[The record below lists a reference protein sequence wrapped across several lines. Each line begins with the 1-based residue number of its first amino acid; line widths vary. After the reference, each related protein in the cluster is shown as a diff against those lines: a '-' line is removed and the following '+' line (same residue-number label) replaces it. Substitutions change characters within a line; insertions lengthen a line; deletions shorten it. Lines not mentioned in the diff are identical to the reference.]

1 MFLHSFLNVLLLFY
15 YLVVWVFSVFIFIYF
30 LYKFFFWGGV
40 SIEQCTAC
48 YRNVDQN
55 LSFCLKRAVLKFLE
69 EVLPTSISPHK
80 KFTKLYMSGG
90 LLFKSLGLVSRE
102 EFKSCLDIF
111 GKCYSSAKVLPD
123 EDFKK
128 AF

>member
-1 MFLHSFLNVLLLFY
+1 MCYYYFIIWLFGFFPFLLLFFFY
-15 YLVVWVFSVFIFIYF
+15 IN
-30 LYKFFFWGGV
+30 FFFGGGGV

>member
-1 MFLHSFLNVLLLFY
+1 MCYYYFIIWLFGFFSFLF
-15 YLVVWVFSVFIFIYF
+15 FIFIF
-30 LYKFFFWGGV
+30 LRGGGF

-80 KFTKLYMSGG
+80 KFTKLYTSGG
-90 LLFKSLGLVSRE
+90 LLLSLGLVSRE
-102 EFKSCLDIF
+102 EYKSCQDIF

-123 EDFKK
+123 ENFKK

>member
-1 MFLHSFLNVLLLFY
+1 MCYYYFIIWLFGFFPFLFL
-15 YLVVWVFSVFIFIYF
+15 FIFYIN
-30 LYKFFFWGGV
+30 FFFGGGV

-111 GKCYSSAKVLPD
+111 GKCYSSAKVLSD

>member
-1 MFLHSFLNVLLLFY
+1 MY
-15 YLVVWVFSVFIFIYF
+15 YFIFN
-30 LYKFFFWGGV
+30 FFFRGGGV
-40 SIEQCTAC
+40 SIEQCTAY
-48 YRNVDQN
+48 YRNVEKN

-102 EFKSCLDIF
+102 EYKSCLDIF

-123 EDFKK
+123 ENFKK

>member
-1 MFLHSFLNVLLLFY
+1 MLCIILFLISFLG
-15 YLVVWVFSVFIFIYF
+15 
-30 LYKFFFWGGV
+30 GGV

-80 KFTKLYMSGG
+80 KFTKLYTSGG
-90 LLFKSLGLVSRE
+90 LLLSLGLVFRE
-102 EFKSCLDIF
+102 EYKSCLDIF
-111 GKCYSSAKVLPD
+111 GKCYSSAKVLSD